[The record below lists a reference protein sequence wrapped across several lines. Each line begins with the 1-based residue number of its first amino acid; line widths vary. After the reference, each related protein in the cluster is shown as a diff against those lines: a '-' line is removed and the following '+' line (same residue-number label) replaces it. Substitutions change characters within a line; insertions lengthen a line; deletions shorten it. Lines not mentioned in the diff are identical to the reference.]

1 MATKKQGSMSMEA
14 KAIANKVKQDKKFR
28 PDEYLMKSKNIHN
41 DIIPQPAC
49 FTMRVA
55 YQLRNQAELI
65 LTLEREIDNLNY
77 RLFNEGQDSKCDN
90 TCDEISRGFE
100 ADTLNN
106 LEHNEDRLR
115 NLTNTLE
122 GINERL
128 FGA

>member
-1 MATKKQGSMSMEA
+1 MATKKQA
-14 KAIANKVKQDKKFR
+14 YDAHKAIANKVKQDKKFR
-28 PDEYLMKSKNIHN
+28 PDDYLMKSKMAHN
-41 DIIPQPAC
+41 DITPRPAC

-77 RLFNEGQDSKCDN
+77 RLFNEGQDSKPEND
-90 TCDEISRGFE
+90 CDEISRGFE

-106 LEHNEDRLR
+106 LERNEERLLK
-115 NLTNTLE
+115 LTNALS
-122 GINERL
+122 GISERL